1 MYKHFPI
8 IFLLMILFNISGWA
22 QHPAVFHMQ
31 NEGRVGIAATFEP
44 GHTGVMV
51 PVWLTNRFVISP
63 IVSFKYF
70 QKKDLDLTIGIA
82 TRHYSLFN
90 DMAFYFGFRVGSMLL
105 IPYGEEEL
113 ENDRQTDLF
122 AGAHMGME
130 YFLARQLSVGLEI
143 QGNFIQSDEK
153 STRFDNPGGVG
164 VKLVPV
170 LMATFYF

>member
-1 MYKHFPI
+1 MCRSYLVI
-8 IFLLMILFNISGWA
+8 LLLMILFRISGWA
-22 QHPAVFHMQ
+22 QHPAVFRMQ
-31 NEGRVGIAATFEP
+31 NEGRVGIAAAFEP

-63 IVSFKYF
+63 LVSFNYF

-105 IPYGEEEL
+105 IPFGEEEL

-122 AGAHMGME
+122 AGTHMGME
-130 YFLARQLSVGLEI
+130 YFLARQLSVGIEI
-143 QGNFIQSDEK
+143 QGNFIQSDER
-153 STRFDNPGGVG
+153 SMRFDNPGGVG
-164 VKLVPV
+164 VMLVPA